1 MFRTAAWRRH
11 HDGRIYRKWLNKF
24 KTMIIPP
31 GERASMDSNTWNKW
45 IRFGRLRK
53 YSLSCDCEMCRYFRE
68 QRKYRTN
75 RAKVKEEELEIIK
88 EEMI

>member
-1 MFRTAAWRRH
+1 MFRTASWRRH

-24 KTMIIPP
+24 RTMIIPP
-31 GERASMDSNTWNKW
+31 SDWANMNYNVWEKW

-53 YSLSCDCEMCRYFRE
+53 YSLSCNCEICKYFRE

-75 RAKVKEEELEIIK
+75 RAKAKEEELKLIEEEI
-88 EEMI
+88 